1 MDISSRRTTGVA
13 GIVFVALA
21 IAILGGDADF
31 SRDDAAL
38 QDFFV
43 NDTRQ
48 AQAVTAVV
56 LLPLAA
62 AALLGFVAGIHTLLR
77 AGDAGG
83 GMLPS
88 AAALGGSVFAA
99 TFLVGITTSNSVT
112 AALAFTDA
120 YQFDAG
126 IARLTLILGI
136 ILTAAS
142 LAGAAVL
149 VVATSLAS
157 QRSGLL
163 PTWFSPS
170 GYVVAVL
177 ALFSVLLFAWPIA
190 LVGLWMLS
198 SASCCCA
205 GRRPSGPRS
214 LRCGARTRRAR
225 IARPARRST
234 LPLNVGTR
242 RPDMAAI
249 RAPADR
255 KPIPLRGAPDDRRGA
270 RFTCRPDRG
279 IGCGPT
285 PHRGLMSAPIAAALA
300 H

>member
-1 MDISSRRTTGVA
+1 VAGQSPVVGQGASLAHRCRASRLPVACGTTDGPHIAAARLTGRFPKRTVAISAPLGGRQDTSSRRIT

-21 IAILGGDADF
+21 TAIVILSGDGDF

-48 AQAVTAVV
+48 AQAFTAVV
-56 LLPLAA
+56 LLPLATTA
-62 AALLGFVAGIHTLLR
+62 PLLWFVAGIRALLR

-99 TFLVGITTSNSVT
+99 TFLVGMTTSNSVT

-136 ILTAAS
+136 ILTTAS

-149 VVATSLAS
+149 VVPRRWPASAAGFCPRGSPAPATSS
-157 QRSGLL
+157 RSSRCSACCS
-163 PTWFSPS
+163 SPGRSPWS
-170 GYVVAVL
+170 G
-177 ALFSVLLFAWPIA
+177 
-190 LVGLWMLS
+190 
-198 SASCCCA
+198 
-205 GRRPSGPRS
+205 SGS
-214 LRCGARTRRAR
+214 
-225 IARPARRST
+225 
-234 LPLNVGTR
+234 
-242 RPDMAAI
+242 
-249 RAPADR
+249 
-255 KPIPLRGAPDDRRGA
+255 
-270 RFTCRPDRG
+270 
-279 IGCGPT
+279 
-285 PHRGLMSAPIAAALA
+285 
-300 H
+300 